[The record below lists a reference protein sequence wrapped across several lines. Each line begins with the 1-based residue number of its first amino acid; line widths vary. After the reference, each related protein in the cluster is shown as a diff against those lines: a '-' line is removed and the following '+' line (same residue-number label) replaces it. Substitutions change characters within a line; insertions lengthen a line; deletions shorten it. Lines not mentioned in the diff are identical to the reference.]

1 MVIDVTE
8 DKISMFDIIDNWC
21 REKQIIKENL
31 KEEILGLRVFILL
44 IPLNR
49 MDKCLY
55 IDSPKRVFIQ
65 EVVS

>member
-1 MVIDVTE
+1 MFDI
-8 DKISMFDIIDNWC
+8 KIAMFDIIDNWR
-21 REKQIIKENL
+21 REKKIIKENI
-31 KEEILGLRVFILL
+31 KEEILGLRIFIFL
-44 IPLNR
+44 IPWNR